1 MYRLNSELWRHRDFM
16 CLWAGQTVSN
26 IGSAVTLLALPLA
39 AVVSLRAST
48 LQIGLLS
55 SAATGAWLLV
65 ALPAGIIADRV
76 PRRTLML
83 ACDAARMILVGS
95 VPLAALVHM
104 LTLGQ
109 LYLVAFMTGAATVLF
124 SISYQSYLPA
134 LVNREHLVEAN
145 GKLQISQ
152 EMADLAGPGLAG
164 GLVGFLGAAVT
175 MIMDSFSYAVSV
187 VSLLLIRSR
196 ELPNL
201 PAKRD
206 PSHAGVLRELMAGLA
221 FVRREPVLRR
231 TAEYCATFNL
241 CACMSV
247 SLELIFLVRILH
259 VRPAYTGLVL
269 AASALGGVIASATAR
284 SLSRIFGSV
293 RIICVSALG
302 FAPIWLLIPLARSG
316 WGILLFIAGS
326 AGRSFSI
333 VLFTIAQVSYR
344 QAVCPRMLLG
354 RMNAAMR
361 WIMWGTIPFGG
372 LLAGVLGSA
381 IGIRPALWLS
391 AAVAWGAGLLLF
403 FSPLRAMRDLPES
416 AVDDLRAIS
425 TAGQGRVEVDRA
437 GASSGPAL

>member
-1 MYRLNSELWRHRDFM
+1 MYRLNSQLWRHRDFVS
-16 CLWAGQTVSN
+16 LWAGQTVSN
-26 IGSAVTLLALPLA
+26 IGSAVTFLALPLT
-39 AVVSLRAST
+39 AVVSLRASAF
-48 LQIGLLS
+48 QVGLLS
-55 SAATGAWLLV
+55 SAVTGAWLLV
-65 ALPAGIIADRV
+65 ALPAGIVADRL
-76 PRRTLML
+76 PKRTLML
-83 ACDAARMILVGS
+83 VCDAARMILIGS

-152 EMADLAGPGLAG
+152 EMADLVGPGLGG
-164 GLVGFLGAAVT
+164 GLVGLLSAAGAIVL
-175 MIMDSFSYAVSV
+175 DGFSYAVSAA
-187 VSLLLIRSR
+187 SLLLIRTR

-201 PAKRD
+201 TTKRD
-206 PSHAGVLRELMAGLA
+206 LSHTEGLSELTTGLS
-221 FVRREPVLRR
+221 FVFREPVLRR

-259 VRPAYTGLVL
+259 VGPAYTGLVL
-269 AASALGGVIASATAR
+269 AASALGGVIASVTSR
-284 SLSRIFGSV
+284 SLSRLFGSV
-293 RIICVSALG
+293 RIICISALG
-302 FAPIWLLIPLARSG
+302 FAPVWLLIPLARSG
-316 WGILLFIAGS
+316 WGILLFIVGS

-344 QAVCPRMLLG
+344 QAICPRMLLG

-381 IGIRPALWLS
+381 IGIRATLWIS

-416 AVDDLRAIS
+416 GVDDLHVAS
-425 TAGQGRVEVDRA
+425 TVDQSRVKV
-437 GASSGPAL
+437 